1 MMTINSVNQSQ
12 VYAKSRSIHGTP
24 VQLHGTS
31 NTFDLGGI
39 KAKNGM
45 TIKPNRLI
53 RSDSLSKLTYKDKWR
68 LDKQS
73 HLRVVIDFR
82 STAEMH
88 QMPDKELSYAIIHHL
103 SVMADPRFGVHSPK
117 QYAVQ
122 LAHRQPNNMQL
133 FYKKMVTNRHS
144 IKTYQKMF
152 KLLLNNRS
160 GAVLYHCTHG
170 KDRTGIATM
179 LILSSLGVPKKAI
192 FQNYLQSNQALR
204 SFNKIE
210 QHQIKRITHNHRT
223 LLNLKR
229 SQIASRSY
237 LRAAYSA
244 IDHQSGSVKN
254 YLKHKMKLSNSAIS
268 TLRKDYLTKHQP

>member
-1 MMTINSVNQSQ
+1 MTINSVNRSQ
-12 VYAKSRSIHGTP
+12 VYAKSRSIYGTP

-45 TIKPNRLI
+45 TIKPNKLI

-73 HLRVVIDFR
+73 HLRIVIDFR

-88 QMPDKELSYAIIHHL
+88 QIPDKKLPYAVIHHL
-103 SVMADPRFGVHSPK
+103 GVMADPHFGVHSPK
-117 QYAVQ
+117 QYADQ
-122 LAHRQPNNMQL
+122 LAHRQSNNMQL

-144 IKTYQKMF
+144 IRSYQRMF
-152 KLLLNNRS
+152 KLLLINRS

-170 KDRTGIATM
+170 KDRTEIATM
-179 LILSSLGVPKKAI
+179 LILSSLGIPKKTI

-204 SFNKIE
+204 SSNNIE
-210 QHQIKRITHNHRT
+210 QRQMKRITHNHRA

-229 SQIASRSY
+229 SQLASRSY
-237 LRAAYSA
+237 LKAACLA

-254 YLKHKMKLSNSAIS
+254 YLKYKMKLSNSAIL
-268 TLRKDYLTKHQP
+268 TLRKHYLIKHQP